1 MYKITITFISLVIV
15 LIGSLLVTGYY
26 WTEGYGFKETDVT
39 GDTIEEALFNMSQ
52 KKGFTYGKIIKEVY
66 VGADTRL
73 IFHLDNMQYSLRA
86 SVVKKK
92 WNGKWKVLVFSK
104 NQLIEQGPGEDH
116 PYSWGGFSAD
126 GVISGY
132 WGFIYYENVER
143 MVVKKNKELSTAE
156 LFEYPNLPIIW
167 YKYFD
172 ADDQYI
178 KYISVWPEDAEGN
191 EIPWSRRD
199 AE

>member
-1 MYKITITFISLVIV
+1 
-15 LIGSLLVTGYY
+15 
-26 WTEGYGFKETDVT
+26 
-39 GDTIEEALFNMSQ
+39 
-52 KKGFTYGKIIKEVY
+52 
-66 VGADTRL
+66 
-73 IFHLDNMQYSLRA
+73 
-86 SVVKKK
+86 
-92 WNGKWKVLVFSK
+92 
-104 NQLIEQGPGEDH
+104 
-116 PYSWGGFSAD
+116 
-126 GVISGY
+126 
-132 WGFIYYENVER
+132 
-143 MVVKKNKELSTAE
+143 